1 MLGVAAVDEPVIL
14 VGPVK
19 AGKTTIGRLLAKR
32 VDCPFISLDRW
43 ERTYTEAL
51 GFDPELASLIQTQR
65 GDWAWYSYRRQYFA
79 EALVRFLA
87 EHTYGVLELGGG
99 HPILPD
105 AEKQAIVERAL
116 APYRRV
122 VLLLPTADLRE
133 SLTILKG
140 RQKPERLH
148 PDLNEELLADD
159 RFLRLAK
166 HVIYTQ
172 GKSPSES
179 CAELLAKL
187 GVSLV

>member
-1 MLGVAAVDEPVIL
+1 
-14 VGPVK
+14 
-19 AGKTTIGRLLAKR
+19 
-32 VDCPFISLDRW
+32 
-43 ERTYTEAL
+43 
-51 GFDPELASLIQTQR
+51 
-65 GDWAWYSYRRQYFA
+65 
-79 EALVRFLA
+79 
-87 EHTYGVLELGGG
+87 
-99 HPILPD
+99 
-105 AEKQAIVERAL
+105 
-116 APYRRV
+116 V